1 MIKRNSSYNSKYLL
15 YLVATPIGNLDDIT
29 FRSLKI
35 LNEADII
42 ACEDTRNSAKLL
54 NYFNIK
60 NKKLVSIHEH
70 NESSNSLQIIEQIK
84 VGKKVCYISDAGYPL
99 ISDPGFILAKL
110 CLENDIAISVIP
122 GANALLN
129 GLIGSNLPSDH
140 FYFYGFLNSNKVKRK
155 KQLESLKDF
164 KETIIFYEAPH
175 RIKDTLEDIKTVF
188 KDDERKITIA
198 RELTKIHEEYIY
210 MQLKDIDNLD
220 YTTLKGEMVIIIE
233 GNKNDDIKINHDE
246 LINEIKSLLKD
257 EKLKNNE
264 IAKSLSI
271 KYHISKN
278 EIYDLILS
286 IKS

>member
-1 MIKRNSSYNSKYLL
+1 MPNTL
-15 YLVATPIGNLDDIT
+15 YLVASPIGNLNDVSP
-29 FRSLKI
+29 RVKEV
-35 LNEADII
+35 LNLVSFV
-42 ACEDTRNSAKLL
+42 ACEDTRNTSKLL
-54 NYFNIK
+54 SLIGIK
-60 NKKLVSIHEH
+60 KPCISCHEH
-70 NESSNSLQIIEQIK
+70 NEKSESEKIVNRIK
-84 VGKKVCYISDAGYPL
+84 NGEDVAYLSDAGYPC

-164 KETIIFYEAPH
+164 KETMIFYEAPH
-175 RIKDTLEDIKTVF
+175 RIKDTLQDIKTVF

-233 GNKNDDIKINHDE
+233 GNKNNDIKINHDE

-271 KYHISKN
+271 KYHIIKN